1 MIFALPYCLAFIFIL
16 FLEFY
21 PKQCG
26 AVSAKYVPCLSILFF
41 LLVFVGF
48 RGFIVTDWVS
58 YYPYFEENVPSFFDG
73 DKVEKFISSWPW
85 EKGFLLYSVAMKSI
99 CSDYFFFQFFSFLFD
114 LTAIHITFRRYVQKK
129 YIPLAYAVFFVFQ
142 GFVMEVN
149 LLRNSKAI
157 VLFMLSIP
165 YLQNR
170 KFLKYAALNA
180 VGGMFHVS
188 GFLYI
193 LLYFVLNRNFN
204 RKFVMFIFILGN
216 LFFFCRI
223 KFIALLLSAIAPFL
237 GGTRFGSMISAYGL
251 LSDKFSSYSIGIGF
265 LERTLT
271 FFLLFGFQ
279 KRIEKTD
286 RNVRAFVNLL
296 YVFLFCYLYLSEV
309 QILIERITMLF
320 VIGYWIVFPVVYGE
334 LSKNRKLLFT
344 VVLLFYGI
352 LKMLV
357 QCDEPNYSYTNV
369 LYEEPV
375 YSQRYKLFNHGDKK

>member
-1 MIFALPYCLAFIFIL
+1 MIYSVPYCLAFIFIL

-26 AVSAKYVPCLSILFF
+26 AVNAKYVPCLSVLFF
-41 LLVFVGF
+41 LLVFIGF

-58 YYPYFEENVPSFFDG
+58 YYPYFEENVPSIFDG
-73 DKVEKFISSWPW
+73 GKVEKFISSWPW
-85 EKGFLLYSVAMKSI
+85 EKGFLFYSVAMKSI
-99 CSDYFFFQFFSFLFD
+99 CPDYFFFQFFSFLFD
-114 LTAIHITFRRYVQKK
+114 LIAIHITFRRYVQKK

-170 KFLKYAALNA
+170 KFLKYAVLN
-180 VGGMFHVS
+180 VIGGMFHVS

-193 LLYFVLNRNFN
+193 PLYFVLNRNFN
-204 RKFVMFIFILGN
+204 RKFIFAVFLIGN

-223 KFIALLLSAIAPFL
+223 KFIALMLSAVAPFL

-271 FFLLFGFQ
+271 FFVVFKFQ
-279 KRIEKTD
+279 NRILRANRE
-286 RNVRAFVNLL
+286 VRAFINLL
-296 YVFLFCYLYLSEV
+296 YIFLFCYLYLSEV

-320 VIGYWIVFPVVYGE
+320 VIGYWIVFPAVYGE
-334 LSKNRKLLFT
+334 LSKNRKSLFT
-344 VVLLFYGI
+344 VILLFYGI

-369 LYEEPV
+369 LYEKPV

>member
-1 MIFALPYCLAFIFIL
+1 MIYSVPYCLAFIFIL

-26 AVSAKYVPCLSILFF
+26 AVNAKYVPCLSVLLF
-41 LLVFVGF
+41 LLVFIGF

-58 YYPYFEENVPSFFDG
+58 YYPYFEENVPSIFDSG
-73 DKVEKFISSWPW
+73 KVEKFISSWPW
-85 EKGFLLYSVAMKSI
+85 EKGFLVYSVAMKSI
-99 CSDYFFFQFFSFLFD
+99 CPDYFFFQFFSFLFD
-114 LTAIHITFRRYVQKK
+114 LIAIHITFRRYVQKK

-170 KFLKYAALNA
+170 KFLKYAVLN
-180 VGGMFHVS
+180 VIGGMFHVS

-193 LLYFVLNRNFN
+193 PLYFVLNRNFN
-204 RKFVMFIFILGN
+204 RKFIFAVFLIGN

-223 KFIALLLSAIAPFL
+223 KFIALMLSAVAPFL

-265 LERTLT
+265 LERSLT
-271 FFLLFGFQ
+271 FFVVFKFQ
-279 KRIEKTD
+279 NGIQKSNRD
-286 RNVRAFVNLL
+286 VRAFINLL
-296 YVFLFCYLYLSEV
+296 YIFLFCYLYLSEV

-320 VIGYWIVFPVVYGE
+320 VIGYWIVFPAVYGE
-334 LSKNRKLLFT
+334 LSKKRKEIFT
-344 VVLLFYGI
+344 VILLFYGI

-369 LYEEPV
+369 LYERPV

>member
-1 MIFALPYCLAFIFIL
+1 MIYSVPYCLAFIFIL

-21 PKQCG
+21 PKPCG
-26 AVSAKYVPCLSILFF
+26 VVNAKYVPCLSVLLF
-41 LLVFVGF
+41 LLVFIGF

-73 DKVEKFISSWPW
+73 GKVEKFINGWPW
-85 EKGFLLYSVAMKSI
+85 EKGFLVYSVAMKSI
-99 CSDYFFFQFFSFLFD
+99 CPDYFFFQFFSFLFD
-114 LTAIHITFRRYVQKK
+114 LIAVHITFRRYVQKK

-170 KFLKYAALNA
+170 KFLKYAVLN
-180 VGGMFHVS
+180 VIGGMFHVS

-193 LLYFVLNRNFN
+193 PLYFVLNRNFN
-204 RKFVMFIFILGN
+204 RKFIFAVFLIGN

-223 KFIALLLSAIAPFL
+223 KFIALMLSAVAPFL

-271 FFLLFGFQ
+271 FFVVFKFQ
-279 KRIEKTD
+279 NRILRANRE
-286 RNVRAFVNLL
+286 VRAFINLL
-296 YVFLFCYLYLSEV
+296 YIFLFCYLYLSEV

-320 VIGYWIVFPVVYGE
+320 VIGYWIVFPAVYGE

-344 VVLLFYGI
+344 VILLFYGI

-369 LYEEPV
+369 LYEKPV